1 MLALD
6 PPGPQSIVALD
17 VGCGPYGIIGQLA
30 AKLFNWQVRYTG
42 TGRSSFQRKVQ
53 RERGTPFYVPS
64 AFIYTWEVRNQARKT
79 EPVEESRRLAV
90 KNITA
95 NSENVVSVEK
105 EIEDVEEVKTRKS
118 SGENESQ
125 KNVVLCNPPWFVG
138 RKGVK
143 NQDKNDKGEDLCL
156 FSRNLNFNWSRKT
169 ATIKITRRKLP
180 VARSNSSSV

>member
-1 MLALD
+1 M
-6 PPGPQSIVALD
+6 
-17 VGCGPYGIIGQLA
+17 
-30 AKLFNWQVRYTG
+30 
-42 TGRSSFQRKVQ
+42 
-53 RERGTPFYVPS
+53 
-64 AFIYTWEVRNQARKT
+64 
-79 EPVEESRRLAV
+79 

-143 NQDKNDKGEDLCL
+143 NQDKNGKEKIYV
-156 FSRNLNFNWSRKT
+156 FSRAIWILIDPGKQ
-169 ATIKITRRKLP
+169 RR
-180 VARSNSSSV
+180 